1 VCPAA
6 SVEGPGSALVRSA
19 TSDPAA
25 GALDSAAAGRAA
37 LAWGVLGLDPESD
50 WE

>member
-6 SVEGPGSALVRSA
+6 SVEGLGSALVRLA
-19 TSDPAA
+19 TRDPVA
-25 GALDSAAAGRAA
+25 GPLDSAAAGPVA

-50 WE
+50 RE